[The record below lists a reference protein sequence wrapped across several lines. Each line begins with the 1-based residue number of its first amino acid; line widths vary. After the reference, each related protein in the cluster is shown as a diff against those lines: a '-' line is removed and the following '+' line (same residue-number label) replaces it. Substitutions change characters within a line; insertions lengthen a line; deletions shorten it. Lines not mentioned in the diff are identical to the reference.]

1 MRIFWWGDFHVANEV
16 EEPLVFQFTHDA
28 NADADDDNTCAAKNL
43 SPTTV
48 GMQKFT
54 TISIEGKLKS
64 GNIKSVIY
72 QFWANMI
79 VITVDKFLH
88 FCLGYIWESIYE
100 D

>member
-1 MRIFWWGDFHVANEV
+1 MLLMRLKNPWCFK
-16 EEPLVFQFTHDA
+16 FTHDA
-28 NADADDDNTCAAKNL
+28 NADADDDNICAAKNL

-48 GMQKFT
+48 GMQKFA